1 MVNQNCA
8 DAISEGIKGMTPEEK
23 ARVKIDKQLNDAG
36 WDVVGRDEYVWN
48 HSQAVRE
55 TLMQDNLESDYL
67 LYIDDK
73 AIAVI
78 EAKREENSLG
88 DDVAQQA
95 ENYAA
100 SAMKWL
106 HSWSDDGHTVPLVYL
121 ANGKKIL
128 FRNLMDKD
136 SEYKELKKMHSPK
149 DMLKQLGK
157 NSEFGKLPLIP
168 RVKLRDCQYEA
179 LTELEERLRSG
190 AKRFLAILATGSGK
204 TYLACLA
211 AYRQLAYLD
220 KNRVL
225 FLVDRNNLGKQA
237 VTAFSKF
244 DLSESGK
251 EMSEIYPITR
261 LRKEE
266 DIKGR
271 IVVSTIQKLYSFL
284 TGEKL
289 VESNEDEEDETLAFS
304 CEKDVDIPIELD
316 GDLKLPRDYFQFIVI
331 DECHRSIYGKWSN
344 VLKYFNQATFLGLTA
359 TPTDEAYAFF
369 NRNIIENYTYDQSV
383 LDGVNVPYDVFLIK
397 TEVTEHGGTI
407 KKGEAFE
414 VTSVANGNAEMQIA
428 ESRVDY
434 ASSLVNRGITVP
446 DQIDKVLASYRDC
459 VYSELFPEREA
470 KWEYIPKTLIFASN
484 DRHASEI
491 VASCERV
498 FGPMFDGGKVPAGFA
513 QKITYSAGDSDA
525 LIQDFR
531 SNKAF
536 RIAVTVTLVS
546 TGTDIKPLEVVMFMT
561 DVKSSVL
568 YEQMKGRGCRTVDDT
583 ILKDVTPNADTKSRF
598 ILVDAVGV
606 TASDKHIGERREPG
620 IRKPTLSE
628 VLEYLSHGLVTDE
641 NLFLL
646 RDYCSSINQ
655 RFENS
660 RLLRYHLD
668 EYLASFGFL
677 PRNIASTIAVAFEQG
692 NVPYYDDGGSNK
704 ERKQLIQV
712 LMQNIPARKK
722 LIELQR
728 GYGITAETE
737 DEVIFSGFDIEKV
750 KSHLD
755 RFEAYVNEHK
765 DEIEALRLIYNSE
778 VAITMPMLY
787 DLKAKLLAEDAMFT
801 TARLW
806 SWYGMVDQTG
816 AVGDPGTEVDCL
828 TNIIQLVRYAYR
840 LSDSLVSL
848 TKYANSRFNLYAG
861 QVQNTLTVAQL
872 RLMRQIAEYVAS
884 YGQIDT
890 KELFDLNPD
899 VWREVIQFFAG
910 SEKADEEI
918 RKMAGFILKAV

>member
-1 MVNQNCA
+1 
-8 DAISEGIKGMTPEEK
+8 MTPEEK

-36 WDVVGRDEYVWN
+36 WAVVGRDEYVWN

-78 EAKREENSLG
+78 EAKREENPLG

-95 ENYAA
+95 ENYAV

-106 HSWSDDGHTVPLVYL
+106 HTWSDDDCTVPLVYL

-128 FRNLMDKD
+128 FRNLMNKD

-168 RVKLRDCQYEA
+168 RAKLRDCQYEA

-244 DLSESGK
+244 DLTESGK
-251 EMSEIYPITR
+251 EMSEIYSITR

-289 VESNEDEEDETLAFS
+289 VEGNEDEEDETLAIS
-304 CEKDVDIPIELD
+304 CEKDVGVPLELD
-316 GDLKLPRDYFQFIVI
+316 GELKLPRDYFQFIIV
-331 DECHRSIYGKWSN
+331 DECHRSIYGKWKN
-344 VLKYFNQATFLGLTA
+344 VLEYFNQATVLGLTA

-407 KKGEAFE
+407 NKGEAFE
-414 VTSVANGNAEMQIA
+414 VTSVATGKVEMEIA
-428 ESRVDY
+428 CSRADY
-434 ASSLVNRGITVP
+434 APTSVNRGITVP
-446 DQIDKVLASYRDC
+446 DQIDKVLTSYRDC

-470 KWEYIPKTLIFASN
+470 KWEYIPKTLIFATN
-484 DRHASEI
+484 DHHASEI

-606 TASDKHIGERREPG
+606 TASDKHIKERREPG

-655 RFENS
+655 RFENN

-668 EYLASFGFL
+668 EYLESFGFL
-677 PRNIASTIAVAFEQG
+677 PRNIATTIASAFEQG
-692 NVPYYDDGGSNK
+692 NLPYYDGHRLNK

-750 KSHLD
+750 RSHLD
-755 RFEAYVNEHK
+755 RFEAYVNAHK

-787 DLKAKLLAEDAMFT
+787 DLKAKLLAEDAMFS

-806 SWYGMVDQTG
+806 SWYRMLDQTG

-828 TNIIQLVRYAYR
+828 TNIIQLVRYAYH

-848 TKYANSRFNLYAG
+848 TKYASSRFNLYAG
-861 QVQNTLTVAQL
+861 QVQNTLTDGQL
-872 RLMRQIAEYVAS
+872 RLIRQIAEYVAS
-884 YGQIDT
+884 YGQIET

>member
-1 MVNQNCA
+1 
-8 DAISEGIKGMTPEEK
+8 MTPEEK

-36 WDVVGRDEYVWN
+36 WPVVGRNEYVWN

-55 TLMQDNLESDYL
+55 SLMQGHLESDYL

-78 EAKREENSLG
+78 EAKREENPLG
-88 DDVAQQA
+88 EDVAQQA
-95 ENYAA
+95 ENYAT

-106 HSWSDDGHTVPLVYL
+106 HTWSDDDRIVPLVYL

-157 NSEFGKLPLIP
+157 NSKFGKLPLIP
-168 RVKLRDCQYEA
+168 RARLRDCQFDA
-179 LTELEERLRSG
+179 LTEFEEGLRTG
-190 AKRFLAILATGSGK
+190 KKRFLAILATGSGK
-204 TYLACLA
+204 TFLACLA

-220 KNRVL
+220 KKRVL

-237 VTAFSKF
+237 GTAFSKF
-244 DLSESGK
+244 DLTESGK
-251 EMSEIYPITR
+251 ELSEIYPITR
-261 LRKEE
+261 LRKED

-289 VESNEDEEDETLAFS
+289 VESNEDEEDEILALS

-316 GDLKLPRDYFQFIVI
+316 GDLRLPRDYFQFIVI

-344 VLKYFNQATFLGLTA
+344 VLKYFSQATFLGLTA

-369 NRNIIENYTYDQSV
+369 NRNIIENYTYEQSV

-407 KKGEAFE
+407 KKGESYE
-414 VTSVANGNAEMQIA
+414 VTSVAGGNIEIK
-428 ESRVDY
+428 ESSSRVDY
-434 ASSLVNRGITVP
+434 APTSVNRGITVP
-446 DQIDKVLASYRDC
+446 DQIDKVLTSYRDC
-459 VYSELFPEREA
+459 IYAELFPEREA
-470 KWEYIPKTLIFASN
+470 KWEYIPKTLIFAAN
-484 DRHASEI
+484 DHHASEI

-498 FGPMFDGGKVPAGFA
+498 FGPMFDGGHVPEGFA

-620 IRKPTLSE
+620 KRKPALSE

-655 RFENS
+655 RYENN

-668 EYLASFGFL
+668 DYLASFGFL
-677 PRNIASTIAVAFEQG
+677 PRNIAITIATAFEQG
-692 NVPYYDDGGSNK
+692 IVPYYDDERSNN

-728 GYGITAETE
+728 GYGVTTETE
-737 DEVIFSGFDIEKV
+737 DEVIFSGFDIEKIQPY
-750 KSHLD
+750 LD
-755 RFEAYVNEHK
+755 RFEAYVNAHK
-765 DEIEALRLIYNSE
+765 DEIEALRFIYNSE

-787 DLKAKLLAEDAMFT
+787 DLKAKLLAEDAMFS

-806 SWYGMVDQTG
+806 SWYRMVDQTG
-816 AVGDPGTEVDCL
+816 TVGDPGTEVDCL
-828 TNIIQLVRYAYR
+828 TNIIQLVRYAYH

-848 TKYANSRFNLYAG
+848 TKYASSRFNLYAG
-861 QVQNTLTVAQL
+861 QVQNTLTEDQL
-872 RLMRQIAEYVAS
+872 KLMRQIAEYVAS
-884 YGQIDT
+884 YGQIET
-890 KELFDLNPD
+890 KDIFELNPD
-899 VWREVIQFFAG
+899 VWRDVIQLFAG
-910 SEKADEEI
+910 PVKADEEI
-918 RKMAGFILKAV
+918 RKMTGFILKAV

>member
-1 MVNQNCA
+1 MINQNCA
-8 DAISEGIKGMTPEEK
+8 DVICEGIKGMTPEEK

-36 WDVVGRDEYVWN
+36 WAVVGRNEYVWN

-78 EAKREENSLG
+78 EAKREENPLG

-95 ENYAA
+95 ENYAT

-106 HSWSDDGHTVPLVYL
+106 HTWSNDDRTVPLVYL

-128 FRNLMDKD
+128 FRNLMDKY

-149 DMLKQLGK
+149 DMLKQIGK

-168 RVKLRDCQYEA
+168 RAKLRDCQYEA
-179 LTELEERLRSG
+179 LTELEERLRAG

-244 DLSESGK
+244 DLTESGK

-289 VESNEDEEDETLAFS
+289 IEGNEDEEDETLALS
-304 CEKDVDIPIELD
+304 CEKDVDIPVELD
-316 GDLKLPRDYFQFIVI
+316 GDLKLPRDYFQFIVV

-344 VLKYFNQATFLGLTA
+344 VLKYFNQATILGLTA

-407 KKGEAFE
+407 KKGDAFE

-434 ASSLVNRGITVP
+434 APTSVNRGITVP
-446 DQIDKVLASYRDC
+446 DQIDKVLTSYRDC
-459 VYSELFPEREA
+459 VYSEIFPERDA

-498 FGPMFDGGKVPAGFA
+498 FGPMFEGSKVPAGFA

-536 RIAVTVTLVS
+536 RIAITVTLVS

-598 ILVDAVGV
+598 ILVDTVGV

-655 RFENS
+655 RFENN

-677 PRNIASTIAVAFEQG
+677 PRNIASTIAAAFEQG
-692 NVPYYDDGGSNK
+692 NVPYYGDGGSNK

-728 GYGITAETE
+728 GYGVTAGTE
-737 DEVIFSGFDIEKV
+737 DEVIFSGFDMEKV

>member
-1 MVNQNCA
+1 
-8 DAISEGIKGMTPEEK
+8 MTPEER

-36 WDVVGRDEYVWN
+36 WAVVGRDEYVWN

-55 TLMQDNLESDYL
+55 NLMQDNLECDYL
-67 LYIDDK
+67 LYIDDR

-78 EAKREENSLG
+78 EAKREENPLG

-95 ENYAA
+95 ENYAT
-100 SAMKWL
+100 SAMRWL
-106 HSWSDDGHTVPLVYL
+106 HTWSDDDRIVPLVYL

-128 FRNLMDKD
+128 FRNLIDKD

-149 DMLKQLGK
+149 DMLKLLGK

-168 RVKLRDCQYEA
+168 RTKLRDCQFDA
-179 LTELEERLRSG
+179 LTELEEGLRNG
-190 AKRFLAILATGSGK
+190 KKKFLAILATGSGK

-220 KNRVL
+220 KKRVL

-244 DLSESGK
+244 DLTESGK

-261 LRKEE
+261 LRKDE

-289 VESNEDEEDETLAFS
+289 AEGNEDEEDETLALS
-304 CEKDVDIPIELD
+304 CEKDSDIPIELGD
-316 GDLKLPRDYFQFIVI
+316 DLKLPRDYFQFIVV
-331 DECHRSIYGKWSN
+331 DECHRSIYGKWRN

-359 TPTDEAYAFF
+359 TPTDEAYSFF
-369 NRNIIENYTYDQSV
+369 NNNIIEKYTYEQSV

-407 KKGEAFE
+407 KKGETFE
-414 VTSVANGNAEMQIA
+414 VTSVAEGKNEIQIA

-434 ASSLVNRGITVP
+434 APTSVNRGITVP
-446 DQIDKVLASYRDC
+446 DQIDKVLSSYRDC
-459 VYSELFPEREA
+459 IYSELFPEREA

-484 DRHASEI
+484 DYHASRI
-491 VASCERV
+491 VESCERV
-498 FGPMFDGGKVPAGFA
+498 FGPMFDGGHVPEGFA

-598 ILVDAVGV
+598 LLVDAVGV
-606 TASDKHIGERREPG
+606 TSSDKHIGEIREPG
-620 IRKPTLSE
+620 KRKPTLSE
-628 VLEYLSHGLVTDE
+628 VLEYLSHGLVTNE

-655 RFENS
+655 RFENN

-668 EYLASFGFL
+668 EYLASYGFL
-677 PRNIASTIAVAFEQG
+677 PRNIAITIANAFEHD
-692 NVPYYDDGGSNK
+692 NVPYYDDGGLNK
-704 ERKQLIQV
+704 ERKQLIQI

-728 GYGITAETE
+728 GYGVTAETE
-737 DEVIFSGFDIEKV
+737 DEVIFSGFDTEEV
-750 KSHLD
+750 RSHLD
-755 RFEAYVNEHK
+755 RFETYVNEHK

-787 DLKAKLLAEDAMFT
+787 YLKAKLLAEDAMFS

-806 SWYGMVDQTG
+806 SWYRMVDQTG
-816 AVGDPGTEVDCL
+816 TVGDPGTEVDCL
-828 TNIIQLVRYAYR
+828 TNIIQLVRYAYH

-848 TKYANSRFNLYAG
+848 TKYASSRFNLYAG
-861 QVQNTLTVAQL
+861 QVQNTLTENQL
-872 RLMRQIAEYVAS
+872 KLMKQIAEYVAS
-884 YGQIDT
+884 YGQVET

-899 VWREVIQFFAG
+899 VWRETMQLFEG
-910 SEKADEEI
+910 QTKANEEI
-918 RKMAGFILKAV
+918 KRMAVFILKAV

>member
-1 MVNQNCA
+1 
-8 DAISEGIKGMTPEEK
+8 MTPEEK

-36 WDVVGRDEYVWN
+36 WAVVGRSEYVWN

-55 TLMQDNLESDYL
+55 NLMQDNLESDYL
-67 LYIDDK
+67 LYIDDR

-78 EAKREENSLG
+78 EAKREENPLG

-95 ENYAA
+95 ENYAT
-100 SAMKWL
+100 SAMNWV
-106 HSWSDDGHTVPLVYL
+106 HTWSDDDCTVPLVYL

-149 DMLKQLGK
+149 DMLKLLGE

-168 RVKLRDCQYEA
+168 RAKLRDCQYEA
-179 LTELEERLRSG
+179 LAKLEERLRAG

-220 KNRVL
+220 KQRVL

-244 DLSESGK
+244 DLTESGK

-284 TGEKL
+284 TGEML
-289 VESNEDEEDETLAFS
+289 VEGNEDEEDEKTAFS
-304 CEKDVDIPIELD
+304 SEKDADTPIEL
-316 GDLKLPRDYFQFIVI
+316 GEDLKLPRDYFQFIVV

-344 VLKYFNQATFLGLTA
+344 VLEYFNQATILGLTA
-359 TPTDEAYAFF
+359 TPTKEAYSFF
-369 NRNIIENYTYDQSV
+369 NRNVIEDYSYDQSV

-397 TEVTEHGGTI
+397 TEVTEHGGI
-407 KKGEAFE
+407 IERGESYE
-414 VTSVANGNAEMQIA
+414 VTSVAGGSVEMKDA
-428 ESRVDY
+428 GSRVDY
-434 ASSLVNRGITVP
+434 GPTDVNRGITVP
-446 DQIDKVLASYRDC
+446 DQIDKVLSCYRDC

-484 DRHASEI
+484 DHHASEI
-491 VASCERV
+491 VESCKRV
-498 FGPMFDGGKVPAGFA
+498 FGPMFDGNDVPAGFV
-513 QKITYSAGDSDA
+513 QKITYSSGDSDA

-568 YEQMKGRGCRTVDDT
+568 YEQMKGRGCRTVTDS

-598 ILVDAVGV
+598 ILVDAAGV
-606 TASDKHIGERREPG
+606 TSSDKHIGEKREPG
-620 IRKPTLSE
+620 KRKPSLSE
-628 VLEYLSHGLVTDE
+628 VLENLSHGLVTDE

-655 RFENS
+655 RFENN

-677 PRNIASTIAVAFEQG
+677 PRNIASAIATAFEQG
-692 NVPYYDDGGSNK
+692 NVPYYDDDGLNK
-704 ERKQLIQV
+704 ERKQLIQI
-712 LMQNIPARKK
+712 LMQNVPARNK

-728 GYGITAETE
+728 GYGITTGTE

-755 RFEAYVNEHK
+755 RFEAYVNSHK

-778 VAITMPMLY
+778 VTITMPMLY
-787 DLKAKLLAEDAMFT
+787 DLKAKLLDEDAMFS

-806 SWYGMVDQTG
+806 SWYRMVDQTG
-816 AVGDPGTEVDCL
+816 SVGDPGTEVECL
-828 TNIIQLVRYAYR
+828 TNIIQLVRYAYH

-848 TKYANSRFNLYAG
+848 TKYTSSRFNLYAG
-861 QVQNTLTVAQL
+861 QEQNTLTENQL
-872 RLMRQIAEYVAS
+872 KLMRQIAEYVS
-884 YGQIDT
+884 SCGLVET

-899 VWREVIQFFAG
+899 VWRELMQLFAKPD
-910 SEKADEEI
+910 KADEEI
-918 RKMAGFILKAV
+918 RRMAGFILKAV